1 MRRKIIA
8 LVCALSLMA
17 PCALA
22 AGESYRDV
30 PAGAWYAPAAEEM
43 TEKGIMTGVGEG
55 VFAPLDP
62 VSRAAAVTVLWR
74 MEGSPDAAGAA
85 FADTE
90 NTWYEQSA
98 AWGGST
104 GIVSGYGDDTFRGD
118 QPVTREELS
127 AFLYRYAKMKGEPVA
142 QGVLRLYS
150 DADKISPWAKRPWP
164 TSWVRGFSRGP
175 AGSWIPRE
183 RPTGRLWPSCS
194 SGCLP
199 PPWDKKKYVRFGN
212 VL

>member
-8 LVCALSLMA
+8 LACALSLMA

-30 PAGAWYAPAAEEM
+30 PAGAWYAPAVEEM

-127 AFLYRYAKMKGEPVA
+127 VFLYRYAKMKGEPVA

-150 DADKISPWAKRPWP
+150 DADKISPWAKEAVAHIVGAGILQGSGGKLDPQGKANRAAMAVMLQRML
-164 TSWVRGFSRGP
+164 TP
-175 AGSWIPRE
+175 AMG
-183 RPTGRLWPSCS
+183 
-194 SGCLP
+194 
-199 PPWDKKKYVRFGN
+199 
-212 VL
+212 